1 MKGSFKL
8 YFYFKVILVFFYLKG
23 IGKLF
28 VFNFMKKKIFF
39 ELIVLKYKRSRGVYV
54 YRLN

>member
-1 MKGSFKL
+1 ML

-23 IGKLF
+23 KLF
-28 VFNFMKKKIFF
+28 IFNFMKKKIFF